1 MENSTK
7 SLSQGARSTWTDLL
21 MSAIQVAVIGFVVLQ
36 AKEWFDAGTFDT
48 PATAL
53 DAGLIAGATF
63 LLNAILKLT
72 KA

>member
-1 MENSTK
+1 MENSAK
-7 SLSQGARSTWTDLL
+7 SVGTGARSTWTNLL
-21 MSAIQVAVIGFVVLQ
+21 MSAIQVAVVGFVVLQ

-72 KA
+72 RA

>member
-1 MENSTK
+1 MENSAK
-7 SLSQGARSTWTDLL
+7 SVGTGARSTWTDLL
-21 MSAIQVAVIGFVVLQ
+21 MSAIQVAVVGFVVLQ

-72 KA
+72 RA